1 MNTLNNCPVCNASQN
16 SPFLSGI
23 DYTVSNETFNIVECN
38 ECSFRFTNPIP
49 TEDKIGEYYK
59 SEDYISHSGTKKGI
73 VNRLYHIVRNYTL
86 KKKFQLISKHAK
98 NKSLLDIGCGTGD
111 FLNYVNQNGWDVNG
125 LEPDADARNLCKT
138 NHGIDVTSTEELHNL
153 KNESVDIIT
162 MWHVLEHVYNLN
174 KDVEKIKSLL
184 KKDGTLF
191 VAVPNCASHDAQK
204 YKEYWAAY
212 DLPIHLYHFRP
223 NDISNLFKKV
233 DMEVVDVLPMKF
245 DSYYVSLL
253 SEKYKSGNKGFSF
266 GNLVRGF
273 FSGLSSNMKAKK
285 GEYSSQTYVIKHKK

>member
-1 MNTLNNCPVCNASQN
+1 MNTLSNCPVCSSSQF
-16 SPFLSGI
+16 SPFLSCV

-38 ECSFRFTNPIP
+38 SCSFRFTNPIP

-73 VNRLYHIVRNYTL
+73 VNRLYHLVRNYTL
-86 KKKFQLISKHAK
+86 KQKFKLVNKHAK
-98 NKSLLDIGCGTGD
+98 GKTLLDIGCGTGD
-111 FLNYVNQNGWDVNG
+111 FLNYLKQQGWNVNG
-125 LEPDADARNLCKT
+125 LEPDEDARNLCKT
-138 NHGIDVTSTEELHNL
+138 SHGIDTVSTSELHNL
-153 KNESVDIIT
+153 ENESVDIIT

-174 KDVEKIKSLL
+174 KDLEKIKSVL

-191 VAVPNCASHDAQK
+191 VAVPNCSSYDAKK

-223 NDISNLFKKV
+223 NNIKELFAKYN
-233 DMEVVDVLPMKF
+233 MEVVDMLPMKF

-253 SEKYKSGNKGFSF
+253 SEKYKSGNKGFSL
-266 GNLVRGF
+266 GNLIKGF
-273 FSGLSSNMKAKK
+273 LTGLNSNLKAKK
-285 GEYSSQTYVIKHKK
+285 GKYSSQIYVIKHN